1 MRVHFFFHFFF
12 PHSHSLSESITLHAH
27 KRVFYSSEVLR
38 PRFCN
43 VSLYTYTF
51 YTSVS
56 IFRLANQYPP
66 SRCNAFHIN
75 LPKRVIK
82 RYHWKRTAG
91 GFSFCFFVHAFC
103 VRSRFVWGTQW
114 GNLRKYCFVDE
125 WRGAGEKGLLLV
137 ETKGRSLDEIFFLS
151 FLAAFFSPRFS
162 KKKEENSVMV
172 RGWVAS
178 SNARKF
184 CGEPK
189 SALLIDSRHGMGGV
203 TFFSKGVLEFLLC
216 WERWSIEGAS
226 NRGKEFFKSCQV
238 ELRWDE
244 FQVGS
249 RTN

>member
-1 MRVHFFFHFFF
+1 MGACSFFLPFFF

-137 ETKGRSLDEIFFLS
+137 ETKGRSLDENFFLS

-162 KKKEENSVMV
+162 KKKKKIRLWWGGGLLRRTRENF
-172 RGWVAS
+172 VA
-178 SNARKF
+178 NQK
-184 CGEPK
+184 
-189 SALLIDSRHGMGGV
+189 AL
-203 TFFSKGVLEFLLC
+203 C
-216 WERWSIEGAS
+216 
-226 NRGKEFFKSCQV
+226 
-238 ELRWDE
+238 
-244 FQVGS
+244 
-249 RTN
+249 